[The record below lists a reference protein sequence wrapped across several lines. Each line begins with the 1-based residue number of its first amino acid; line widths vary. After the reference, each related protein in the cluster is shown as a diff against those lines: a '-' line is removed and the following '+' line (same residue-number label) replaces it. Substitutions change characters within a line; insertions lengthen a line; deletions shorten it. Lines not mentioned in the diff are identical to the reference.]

1 MENMNEVQKIESKK
15 IFWSLQT
22 SNNARKETTH
32 YYYSLFEGYALVRGL
47 NTSLA
52 TGNRLGCVSF
62 STVGIAVD
70 EEKLSIQTAGDQV
83 EVRCNIL

>member
-1 MENMNEVQKIESKK
+1 MQKIESKN
-15 IFWSLQT
+15 IFICLQT

-47 NTSLA
+47 NTSLT

-62 STVGIAVD
+62 STVGIAVG
-70 EEKLSIQTAGDQV
+70 EEKLSLRTAGHQV
-83 EVRCNIL
+83 EVRYKIL